1 MTNPYQPPELPDS
14 QRPHYQLPTNSILTI
29 VLGLGGAVIGF
40 VIYSIVGNLEGWGFY
55 TIRSILTGED
65 SMYAIKKHPADF
77 WIMTGLFASFLLGGL
92 FLGLWLARIMT
103 RGL

>member
-1 MTNPYQPPELPDS
+1 MTNPYQSTELPDS
-14 QRPHYQLPTNSILTI
+14 QRPRYQLPTNSILTI

-103 RGL
+103 SGL